1 MDNGGTRISGLTE
14 NISSARVELRSPAS
28 FGRAAEEI
36 SRSGSLSLSNSLLER
51 AGRLHQ
57 FSSLD
62 QDFPTN
68 DRNLTGELVRLADI
82 GVLPSQVSHGEQTAR
97 LLLPS

>member
-1 MDNGGTRISGLTE
+1 MDNCGTRISGLTE

-28 FGRAAEEI
+28 FGRGA
-36 SRSGSLSLSNSLLER
+36 
-51 AGRLHQ
+51 HQ